1 MNNNMSENEFQFY
14 KEKLQKDVKDYM
26 EIDDKIKALNK
37 AIKKYRKNKEDLSK
51 EVLETMKVF
60 DLNYMNTKNGRLI
73 YNETTTKKPLN
84 KTSLLSGLTSFF
96 NDDLEKAKL
105 CSQFV
110 MSKRETVKKV
120 TLKRTINKKSM
131 DILS

>member
-1 MNNNMSENEFQFY
+1 MNHNMSENEFQFY
-14 KEKLQKDVKDYM
+14 KEKLQKDVKEYM

-37 AIKKYRKNKEDLSK
+37 AVKNYRKNKDDLSK
-51 EVLETMKVF
+51 GILDTMKVF

-96 NDDLEKAKL
+96 NDDVEKAKM

-120 TLKRTINKKSM
+120 TLKRTINKKTM
-131 DILS
+131 DII